1 MKKTMMSRVVHVL
14 LFSQIALGIKA
25 QPLPKMF
32 VDKATTNYRIMQFS
46 NIEGSKYEALRKQNG
61 YQDLFFIYSN
71 IAIKNLLDLIKAE
84 EKGIR
89 IYIALYNAS
98 CDKNNLPNSIEDNKV
113 ILLFSPGYNLSKPKT
128 ERFYFINDKEK
139 NNLIIEVDKDCAQ
152 NWIDSY
158 NESDQ
163 NVLLP
168 TLLHNDPGNRHPDRI
183 NEFSDTRSIFFPLDS
198 LKAATIDEEKNVHI
212 LRGKKIDITGY
223 KFSFSAYD
231 SLGTVRNATDTLY
244 RNRLLLQFDYMYT
257 IGDKKHTFYLDDLKG
272 FEDRV
277 TTSLIK
283 RKQQFNIALRK
294 EKYKLLSDEYIKK
307 MTLNKKIETLML
319 IDNGQLCPTYCPK

>member
-1 MKKTMMSRVVHVL
+1 MKKTMSRTVVQILLLCQIVL
-14 LFSQIALGIKA
+14 GAKA
-25 QPLPKMF
+25 QPLPQMF

-71 IAIKNLLDLIKAE
+71 TAVKNLLDYVKV

-139 NNLIIEVDKDCAQ
+139 NNSIIEVDKDCAQ

-168 TLLHNDPGNRHPDRI
+168 TLLHNDPGNRHPDRA

-198 LKAATIDEEKNVHI
+198 LKEATIVEEGYSHKI
-212 LRGKKIDITGY
+212 RGQEIKITGY

-231 SLGTVRNATDTLY
+231 SLGTVHNRTDTLY
-244 RNRLLLQFDYMYT
+244 KNRLLLQFDYMYGPAT
-257 IGDKKHTFYLDDLKG
+257 KHVFYLDDLDN
-272 FEDRV
+272 FENRL
-277 TTSLIK
+277 TKALIK
-283 RKQQFNIALRK
+283 RQRIFGNILKK
-294 EKYKLLSDEYIKK
+294 EKYKFISDAEVKVMPLS
-307 MTLNKKIETLML
+307 KKIETLKL